1 MIKSVT
7 MIILVVGFVGML
19 FATFRCSNKQFF
31 GWALLYAIAGPLV
44 AVIMT
49 WARFEGPPSE
59 AGFVFLLGTFVSTL
73 FSIRGMIVVI
83 IVAALFEI
91 KKKADRIK
99 YEDAWK
105 SHEPD

>member
-7 MIILVVGFVGML
+7 LIILIVGFMGML
-19 FATFRCSNKQFF
+19 LATFRCSNKQFF

-49 WARFEGPPSE
+49 WAQIEGPPSE
-59 AGFVFLLGTFVSTL
+59 IVYVFLIDTFVSTL
-73 FSIRGMIVVI
+73 LSIRGMLVVI

-91 KKKADRIK
+91 KKKYDRIK

-105 SHEPD
+105 PHEPD